1 MQVDKLFVA
10 TKALIVHDG
19 SVLLLQESSAYA
31 DGTNAGKWD
40 LPGGRLSPE
49 EPFRE
54 ALLREVREETGLDVV
69 VGECVYVD
77 EWWPQVR
84 GEQWHVVGMFFV
96 CAAQSVSIA
105 LSQDHGAYRWV
116 PLAETAQFELTK
128 GTARALEALNKN
140 I

>member
-1 MQVDKLFVA
+1 MQVDTLFVA
-10 TKALIVHDG
+10 TKAIIVRDG
-19 SVLLLQESSAYA
+19 KVLLLQESSAYA

-40 LPGGRLSPE
+40 LPGGRLSPD

-54 ALLREVREETGLDVV
+54 ALLREVQEETGLDVV
-69 VGECVYVD
+69 VGKCVHVD

-96 CAAQSVSIA
+96 CTAQSGDVV
-105 LSQDHGAYRWV
+105 LSQDHGACRWV

-128 GTARALEALNKN
+128 GTSRALEALNKN